1 MSNINCSDE
10 NKCSICSTSYFQDI
24 FNLALHKE
32 YDKIETI
39 NLKRKLY
46 RQSLIKEKLG
56 SLNIDIKTYNYKEMR
71 QEDSFFEDSLEIFN
85 INNGNTFLDNL
96 NSLIKLKDWHLLNFY
111 YKKEDDNDKSITE
124 FCKKEALKE
133 RERKKNKFFKKFFK
147 QNSQFKQATERKG
160 CDCLLIFNIFDLNF
174 LKIYINDE
182 RNEDQNKF
190 IESCSHEI
198 IFLNNKNPRDRKLV
212 TRSFIKH
219 KVGVKKI
226 CPHKIF

>member
-10 NKCSICSTSYFQDI
+10 SIFSTSYFQKI
-24 FNLALHKE
+24 FNLALHKK

-56 SLNIDIKTYNYKEMR
+56 SLNIDIETYNYKEMR

-133 RERKKNKFFKKFFK
+133 RERKKNKFLKKFLK
-147 QNSQFKQATERKG
+147 QNPQFKQAIERKG
-160 CDCLLIFNIFDLNF
+160 CHSILFFNPFVSENYTIYTNNEKCKCL
-174 LKIYINDE
+174 
-182 RNEDQNKF
+182 NKL
-190 IESCSHEI
+190 IESFSQEI
-198 IFLNNKNPRDRKLV
+198 VFLNSKNPRDGKLV
-212 TRSFIKH
+212 AKSFIKH
-219 KVGVKKI
+219 AVSAKGNI
-226 CPHKIF
+226 Y